1 MSKQVSSFPNQPF
14 LDHQLMDKSSS
25 EIKTWER
32 TLTER
37 TRGQIAWLELQKQN
51 FKKHGQV
58 EKVSAIKKQQ
68 RAILLRL
75 EREKEKLKENSERAV
90 MKAQKTVVQT
100 SENTELSDITLNE
113 SLTRENIQKYD
124 L

>member
-1 MSKQVSSFPNQPF
+1 ME
-14 LDHQLMDKSSS
+14 KSSS
-25 EIKTWER
+25 EIKSWER

-51 FKKHGQV
+51 FRKHGQV

-75 EREKEKLKENSERAV
+75 DKERAKLKEHSERS
-90 MKAQKTVVQT
+90 VVKVSRQLDKLDR
-100 SENTELSDITLNE
+100 SEADGNE
-113 SLTRENIQKYD
+113 SDARDNIQR
-124 L
+124 